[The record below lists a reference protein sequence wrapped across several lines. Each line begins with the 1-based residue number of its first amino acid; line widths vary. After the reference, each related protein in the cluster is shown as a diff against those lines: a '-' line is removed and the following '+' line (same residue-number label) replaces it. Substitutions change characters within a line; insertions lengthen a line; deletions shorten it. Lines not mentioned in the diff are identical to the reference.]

1 MRSFQRDGTTA
12 PRILIVDDSEDDV
25 LLATAFIR
33 RWLRG
38 ARFLRVD
45 NAGALQEALETQGWD
60 LVLCDHN
67 MPGFDSQSAL
77 GIVRLS
83 SATLPFFVHS
93 GDFSRKQTADAL
105 RDGADGVVEKR
116 DTSGLMRVIAEAL
129 GIEPLTHPQAASAA

>member
-1 MRSFQRDGTTA
+1 MLPLPRDGTA
-12 PRILIVDDSEDDV
+12 EPRILIVDDSEDDV

-45 NAGALQEALETQGWD
+45 SAGALRSALDTQSWD

-67 MPGFDSQSAL
+67 MPGFDSRSAL
-77 GIVRLS
+77 DIVRLT
-83 SATLPFFVHS
+83 SATLPFFVYS

-116 DTSGLMRVIAEAL
+116 DTSGLMRAIAEAL
-129 GIEPLTHPQAASAA
+129 GIEPAGHSAAAPAA